1 MVDNIINNRKI
12 IVMMEIISILLI
24 IPTISFFILTQPSYQ
39 TNSINISN
47 QTEEI
52 PSSVKVGFI
61 NKTLSSPL
69 SYFDES
75 ISTSVISKEKKE
87 QLKEKVESKEYKII
101 LKKSEFTNISKEK
114 ENIINIMK
122 SQIQKQKGIFN
133 DTDQDQNNKKI
144 WFLDTKKFEL
154 YKINNF
160 TLQIREKYKNN
171 GDLKGYDIVIKN
183 RDDDIHNALKYNL
196 LNP

>member
-1 MVDNIINNRKI
+1 MNSLNNQLTKIFFKSFKLPYPIFFMVDNIINNRKI

-47 QTEEI
+47 QNEEI
-52 PSSVKVGFI
+52 PSVKVGFI

-69 SYFDES
+69 SYFEES
-75 ISTSVISKEKKE
+75 ISTSVISKEKKA
-87 QLKEKVESKEYKII
+87 QLKEKAESKEYKII
-101 LKKSEFTNISKEK
+101 LKKSEFTNISKGK

-133 DTDQDQNNKKI
+133 DTDQNQNNKKI

-160 TLQIREKYKNN
+160 TLQIREKYK
-171 GDLKGYDIVIKN
+171 KQW
-183 RDDDIHNALKYNL
+183 
-196 LNP
+196 